1 MGWMP
6 RTSTADRSSTSA
18 APRETAA
25 DPVTASAKP
34 ASAGPTSIEAVAM
47 PPAATLAAVGSE
59 GVRESEGRMAAWMG
73 RVSVM
78 DEAATAA
85 PR

>member
-6 RTSTADRSSTSA
+6 RTSTADTSSTAA
-18 APRETAA
+18 APKNTVAE
-25 DPVTASAKP
+25 PVKASATP

-47 PPAATLAAVGSE
+47 PPAATLAAVSSD
-59 GVRESEGRMAAWMG
+59 GVREIEGRMAAWIG
-73 RVSVM
+73 RVRVM
-78 DEAATAA
+78 RRGRGGA

>member
-6 RTSTADRSSTSA
+6 RTSTADTSSTAA
-18 APRETAA
+18 APRKTVAE
-25 DPVTASAKP
+25 PVNASARP

-47 PPAATLAAVGSE
+47 PPAATLAAVSSD
-59 GVRESEGRMAAWMG
+59 GVREIEGRMAAWIG
-73 RVSVM
+73 RVRVM
-78 DEAATAA
+78 EEAATAA